1 MIVPVE
7 EYRQALDA
15 MYAAAMTPARDYEL
29 VASDGV
35 VQLTAGVCEHY
46 DYIRLSRKRLDEA
59 VKGRQWTALLRA
71 CRVAGCPPLVGHLR
85 GRASAHPA

>member
-59 VKGRQWTALLRA
+59 PCKCAVHPRVIVHKPHCHQLLFTIPSLWHTA
-71 CRVAGCPPLVGHLR
+71 G
-85 GRASAHPA
+85 